1 MRTKSSNF
9 HNYISPS
16 IDVIDIVVEAGY
28 IASSDYGDVGSAGQD
43 IGNNDYGEF

>member
-9 HNYISPS
+9 LNYISPVIS
-16 IDVIDIVVEAGY
+16 VIDIVVEAGY

-43 IGNNDYGEF
+43 IDNNDYGEF